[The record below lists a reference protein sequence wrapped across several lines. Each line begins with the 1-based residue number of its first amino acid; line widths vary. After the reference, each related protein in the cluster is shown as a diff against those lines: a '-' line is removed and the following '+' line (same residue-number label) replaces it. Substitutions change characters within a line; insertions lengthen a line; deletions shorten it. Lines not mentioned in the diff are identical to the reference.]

1 MGRIRNMSYLWE
13 DLMANELRFI
23 ATVTTVLIR
32 STLTDVVI
40 DRILLVGEFDYKQ
53 VMRSFVSH
61 A

>member
-1 MGRIRNMSYLWE
+1 
-13 DLMANELRFI
+13 MANELRFI